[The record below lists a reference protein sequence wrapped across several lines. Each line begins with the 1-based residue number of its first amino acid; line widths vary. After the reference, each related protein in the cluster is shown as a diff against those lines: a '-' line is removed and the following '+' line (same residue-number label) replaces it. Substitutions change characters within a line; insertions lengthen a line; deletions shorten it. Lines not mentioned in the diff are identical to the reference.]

1 MEKIQLIVEYET
13 TADEEVLESI
23 GVIKYRLPIIGACVL
38 EVSVDAAKSL
48 GELKCIKAV
57 YETAN
62 ILAQQIAPT
71 GYPTGAGVN
80 IAILDTGLC
89 PAADFTKPT
98 SRLVAFKDFV
108 NDRDGYYDDNGHG
121 THVTGIACGSGY
133 SSNGLHKGVAIDAGI
148 IAIKILDEEGRGSSA
163 DVLAGLQWV
172 ADNKEKYNIRIAN
185 LSVGTP
191 DINKFD
197 PLLAAVEYIWDMGI
211 VVTVAAGNNGPESST
226 VTSPGSSRKV
236 ITVGAFD
243 DDAVSTDAFGE
254 RIKDFSGR
262 GPTKN
267 CIIKPDILAPGSEII
282 SVRSKG
288 MSIKAHDASK
298 ERFVDDNYLRM
309 SGTSMAAPVVC
320 GAIAL
325 MLEKN
330 PALKPDDIKYALSQ
344 TAVDIH
350 KDANEQGWGRLDID
364 QLISWEVENVRE
376 KSIRNSTK
384 HKQQRKLTR
393 RF

>member
-13 TADEEVLESI
+13 DADEEILESI
-23 GVIKYRLPIIGACVL
+23 GTIKYKLPIIGACVL
-38 EVSVDAAKSL
+38 EVSPEGAKSL

-57 YETAN
+57 YETTN
-62 ILAQQIAPT
+62 ILAQQD
-71 GYPTGAGVN
+71 GALSGKGVN

-89 PAADFTKPT
+89 PVADFTKPT
-98 SRLVAFKDFV
+98 NRLVAFKDFV
-108 NDRDGYYDDNGHG
+108 NGRADYYDDNGHG
-121 THVTGIACGSGY
+121 THVAGIACGSGHM
-133 SSNGLHKGVAIDAGI
+133 SDGQHKGIAVDAGI
-148 IAIKILDEEGRGSSA
+148 IAIKILDDAGRGSSA

-172 ADNKEKYNIRIAN
+172 ADNKDKYNIRIAN

-211 VVTVAAGNNGPESST
+211 VVTVAAGNNGPESSS

-243 DDAVSTDAFGE
+243 DETISTDAFGE
-254 RIKDFSGR
+254 QIKDFSGR
-262 GPTKN
+262 GPTRN

-282 SVRSKG
+282 SVRSKS
-288 MSIKAHDASK
+288 MSIKAQDASK

-309 SGTSMAAPVVC
+309 SGTSMAAPNVC

-325 MLEKN
+325 LLERS
-330 PALKPDDIKYALSQ
+330 PTLKPDDIKYALAQ
-344 TAVDIH
+344 TAVDVH
-350 KDANEQGWGRLDID
+350 KDANEQGWGRLDIER
-364 QLISWEVENVRE
+364 LISWEVENVRE
-376 KSIRNSTK
+376 KSVRNHSK
-384 HKQQRKLTR
+384 FKQQRKLAK